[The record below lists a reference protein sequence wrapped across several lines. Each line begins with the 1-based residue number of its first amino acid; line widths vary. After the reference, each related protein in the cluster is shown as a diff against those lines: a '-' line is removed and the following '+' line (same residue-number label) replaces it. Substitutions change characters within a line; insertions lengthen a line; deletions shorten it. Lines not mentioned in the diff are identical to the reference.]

1 MGAVR
6 YPVGGQGQPPAMSP
20 NGCVLA
26 RRQARTFPLTH
37 FSLARLLPMLDPT
50 PFFTSDFFATKD
62 VTLPRLQKF
71 SLDAI

>member
-1 MGAVR
+1 
-6 YPVGGQGQPPAMSP
+6 
-20 NGCVLA
+20 
-26 RRQARTFPLTH
+26 
-37 FSLARLLPMLDPT
+37 MLDPT